1 MRDEDNETI
10 PIWVMDARLPSGSL
24 IVAKVVDVM
33 EEKRVI
39 KLIMWFVALL
49 FNI

>member
-10 PIWVMDARLPSGSL
+10 PIWVMDVRLLSGSL